1 MSTNSKRAPTLNAR
15 PNLQIS
21 TPTEKRNP
29 ILKYKTQLVDRKQS
43 VKLYQQSIPRQ
54 VHQLCTTQPVTTT
67 CHLNLSHQSHHPN
80 LIYSQRSIIKS
91 TLNHM
96 HNITKLT
103 NKIPL
108 AIHHTLHKPN
118 TINPYTRP
126 CAKPHCYVASSMYH
140 VMTKCNIKT

>member
-1 MSTNSKRAPTLNAR
+1 MLQETTISGFISTNSKRAPTLNCKTQPAY
-15 PNLQIS
+15 LS
-21 TPTEKRNP
+21 TNRDVRNP
-29 ILKYKTQLVDRKQS
+29 TLKYKTQLVDRNKS

-126 CAKPHCYVASSMYH
+126 CAKTIPL
-140 VMTKCNIKT
+140 IL